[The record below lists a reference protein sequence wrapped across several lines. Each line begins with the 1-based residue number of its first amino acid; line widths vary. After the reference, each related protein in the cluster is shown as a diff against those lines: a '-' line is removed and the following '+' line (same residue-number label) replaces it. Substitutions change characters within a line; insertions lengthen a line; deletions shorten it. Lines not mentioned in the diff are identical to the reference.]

1 MKISQLIQ
9 KLESLKADLG
19 DVPVVV
25 AKDTDDGEE
34 IPLVEADEVMRMNA
48 GRGNRDRMVA
58 FICG

>member
-1 MKISQLIQ
+1 MIISELIQ

-34 IPLVEADEVMRMNA
+34 IPLVEAEDVMRMNA
-48 GRGNRDRMVA
+48 GRKTRDRMVA
-58 FICG
+58 FIFG